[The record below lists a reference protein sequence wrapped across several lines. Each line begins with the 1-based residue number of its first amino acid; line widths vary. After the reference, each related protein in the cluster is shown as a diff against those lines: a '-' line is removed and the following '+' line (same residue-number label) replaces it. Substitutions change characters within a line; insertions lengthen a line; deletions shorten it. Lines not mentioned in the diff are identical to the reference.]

1 MEAKILTATDLSQ
14 IGRTTYTFQTDH
26 FFTHRKECLM
36 KLSILASGS
45 LAALLFAPNAF
56 AAQRVVLDKQSHL
69 QTLES
74 TNLLSSLGLEQGSS
88 LQVLNRFTGETGK
101 NYLRMQQT
109 FNGLKVF
116 GEHVVQTQNEHGF
129 TESLGGSVFRGLN
142 IDLKSTTPRIS
153 ARQALAIAKSQNGS
167 ASGIL
172 GTDPDSVYRNEKSD
186 LQIFI
191 DANNKAHLA
200 YVVDFVKDAREG
212 GKPSRPMVVV
222 DAISGTVLEQWD
234 ALTFGEATGPGGN
247 KKTGKYFY
255 GKDYAPLKVTD
266 DCVMQNDKV
275 ITVNLNHASSGS
287 TPYKFTCP
295 ENTVKEINGAFS
307 PLNDGHFFGGVVFDM
322 FKDWYNTAPITQ
334 KLTMRIHYSKNYENA
349 FWDGSA
355 MTFGDGASMFYPLVS
370 LDVTAHE
377 VSHGFTEQNSGL
389 IYSGESG
396 GINESFSDM
405 AGESA
410 EFYMHKKNDFM
421 VGAEI
426 FKKDGQGLRYMNDP
440 PKDGKSIGNAK
451 DMTPSLD
458 VHYSSGVY
466 NKAFYLL
473 AIKPEWGTKKAFDVF
488 VLANRSYWTP
498 KTTFKSGACGVE
510 KAAQDL
516 NYNVADVTSA
526 FAGVGVACEPIK
538 NEPPKP
544 EFTSAIGSASDKTIV
559 FTDTSTDSDG
569 KVTSWSWN
577 FGDGATSSEQSPT
590 HLYEQY
596 GKYEVVLTV
605 TDNSGATAT
614 LKRTIDVKEFKAE
627 VLQNGVPVKELTAP
641 SGESLS
647 YLFKVPEGVNRL
659 TIAISG
665 GRGDADLYV
674 KFGTPATK
682 TNWDY
687 RPYKGGSDETVS
699 IPGVRVK
706 AGVYYIMVNAMR
718 AFQGVTLQAKYE

>member
-1 MEAKILTATDLSQ
+1 
-14 IGRTTYTFQTDH
+14 
-26 FFTHRKECLM
+26 M